1 MGLKLY
7 DTLTPAGEFP
17 LVNAADVAMPDGKRL
32 SEVNF
37 SGETDVEVDILPKQ
51 TLEFAYNSDVGCHA
65 VQLNP
70 SPVTLEYGTDY
81 YVEWDGEA
89 FLSTTCNEGEMIF
102 DGAPVIGMG
111 NPGLFGGASDGRPYA
126 IGYIPAA
133 DLLAIITADD
143 SATHTIRIY
152 QKVAASALETPT
164 AVDLTQYE
172 SNGMIVETYAD
183 GTTKTTTFEFDES
196 GNPTKITDGDG
207 NVTTLTWGESAAIP
221 NAEEASF

>member
-51 TLEFAYNSDVGCHA
+51 TLEFADNSDLGSYA
-65 VQLNP
+65 VLLSP
-70 SPVTLEYGTDY
+70 APVTLEYGTDY

-89 FLSTTCNEGEMIF
+89 FLSTTCNEGEMSF

-111 NPGLFGGASDGRPYA
+111 NTGLLGGASDGQPYA

-133 DLLAIITADD
+133 DLLVIMTADD
-143 SATHTIRIY
+143 SDAHTIRIY
-152 QKVAASALETPT
+152 QKIAASALETPT
-164 AVDLTQYE
+164 AVDLTQFE
-172 SNGMIVETYAD
+172 SNGVIVETYAD
-183 GTTKTTTFEFDES
+183 GSTKTTTMEFDAD
-196 GNPTKITDGDG
+196 GNPIKITDGDG
-207 NVTTLTWGESAAIP
+207 NETVLTW
-221 NAEEASF
+221 